1 VEVLNK
7 TSGVLTLFLLLLA
20 LFAIVSYMVYFY
32 IPSVRGSYTI
42 SITAEKPL
50 ESVVLELPI
59 TEDNRPIYRIKEIT
73 CFVKSNGYLREIKP
87 VITSTI
93 DGNPKSILLPITGTG
108 TFNIVG
114 EYVLEEEKLID
125 YSRYPWTLIVDS
137 KKYEVPVYVERDIM
151 LQVVYIMKENSMILV
166 PSLGILTVLCGG
178 LSVARLFR
186 GLFFQ
191 EKVPTAPKKKCTK
204 WYYVCVNFFKIEQGS
219 QTGKQLPKPYIDK
232 LMKLLL
238 NVNETWKKCCI
249 KFIPCIDSKGNIVA
263 KYVNPDRDITYATA
277 GGKIIIGRY
286 KIDFKIVRK
295 LKLKD
300 LFKDPNSTRLEVS
313 ESKVNAPYKEKLE
326 ATWKKDIEY
335 KGVKYKA
342 GEKIPNEIVNEIVKK
357 GLEVVNKRLGESGL
371 PENEK
376 QRLLKRKKLFEYVLK
391 IIKEENI
398 VKRGEI
404 PVIGALKGIEKLKD
418 DHLSKCINVFIVK
431 EYEDK
436 VEKGEEG
443 GCGEFPG
450 RITIIEEKVI
460 EENISNMLAHEFGHN
475 LGLDHVPPNPQKP
488 NLMETPVKGN
498 NLTKKQCKKAFENCM
513 KDKRKHFSE
522 KTCHEGLKYLRKLEL
537 FREIEKLK
545 KENKEIDKQVK
556 KLRKSKEEVDKQIED
571 LKEQIKSEEKM
582 LKKEKA
588 LLKKVSSTAKR
599 AERYKDIIRTK
610 KGRRKRYA
618 EKSLD
623 RMESMLE
630 KDIERLKGKLE
641 KAIKRNREKEA
652 KELEKKI
659 GEKETLLEAVRDP
672 EATLKKYSEKV
683 KALEEEI
690 GKLKEKLKEYE
701 SKAPELKNKI
711 DNKIKELRNKL
722 NNNKNRINKL
732 EKEIKELG

>member
-1 VEVLNK
+1 VAILGKVF
-7 TSGVLTLFLLLLA
+7 TIFLLLLVT
-20 LFAIVSYMVYFY
+20 FAAIIY
-32 IPSVRGSYTI
+32 ITYYHVLTVEGYYTV

-50 ESVVLELPI
+50 ENVVLELPV
-59 TEDNRPIYRIKEIT
+59 TEDNKPIYKIREMT
-73 CFVKSNGYLREIKP
+73 CIVKSNGYVREVKP
-87 VITSTI
+87 EVIDTVDGYPKTI
-93 DGNPKSILLPITGTG
+93 SIPISGEG
-108 TFNIVG
+108 KFNIVG
-114 EYVLEEEKLID
+114 KYVLEEEKLID
-125 YSRYPWTLIVDS
+125 YSKYPWTLTVDS
-137 KKYEVPVYVERDIM
+137 EKYEVPVYVERNIIT
-151 LQVVYIMKENSMILV
+151 QVIYVVKENSPVLV
-166 PSLGILTVLCGG
+166 PSLGILTGLFGG
-178 LSVARLFR
+178 LSLLSLLKGVLFQPKPPVLA
-186 GLFFQ
+186 G
-191 EKVPTAPKKKCTK
+191 KPKKKCPK
-204 WYYVCVNFFKIEQGS
+204 WCNVCVNFFKIEQGS
-219 QTGKQLPKPYIDK
+219 QTGEQLPKPYIDK

-249 KFIPCIDSKGNIVA
+249 KFIPCTDSKGNIVA
-263 KYVNPDRDITYATA
+263 KYVNPDSDITYATA

-326 ATWKKDIEY
+326 ATWKEDTEY
-335 KGVKYKA
+335 KRVKYKA
-342 GEKIPNEIVNEIVKK
+342 GDKIPNEIVDEIVKK
-357 GLEVVNKRLGESGL
+357 GLEIIDKKLKKKELSES
-371 PENEK
+371 EK
-376 QRLLKRKKLFEYVLK
+376 QRLLKLKKLYEYLSK

-398 VKRGEI
+398 VKRGKV
-404 PVIGALKGIEKLKD
+404 PVIDALKGIEKLKD
-418 DHLSKCINVFIVK
+418 AYLSKCINVFIVK
-431 EYEDK
+431 EYEDVAK
-436 VEKGEEG
+436 KGEEG
-443 GCGEFPG
+443 GCGAFPG
-450 RITIIEEKVI
+450 RITIIEEKVV
-460 EENISNMLAHEFGHN
+460 EENISNLLAHEFGHN
-475 LGLDHVPPNPQKP
+475 LNLDHVPPDPQKP
-488 NLMETPVKGN
+488 NLMETPIKGN
-498 NLTKKQCKKAFENCM
+498 NLTKKQCEKAFENCR

-545 KENKEIDKQVK
+545 KENKEIDKQIK
-556 KLRKSKEEVDKQIED
+556 KLKKSKEEVNKQIED
-571 LKEQIKSEEKM
+571 LKEQIKSEEEM
-582 LKKEKA
+582 LKKEKT

-599 AERYKDIIRTK
+599 AKRYKDIIRTK

-623 RMESMLE
+623 RMESRLE
-630 KDIERLKGKLE
+630 KDIERLKDKLE
-641 KAIKRNREKEA
+641 KAIKRNREKEV

-659 GEKETLLEAVRDP
+659 GEKEALLEAVRDP

-732 EKEIKELG
+732 EKEIKELR